1 MPDAVTGVF
10 LYPAIILLTYGVL
23 VRLRAVL
30 FYIMIK
36 RIANVSLLLLRGD
49 AGEHDITLFIKPHKQ
64 TQRYHLFPTSLLS
77 FGLSSLEL

>member
-23 VRLRAVL
+23 ARLRAVL

-36 RIANVSLLLLRGD
+36 RIANVSMLLLRGG
-49 AGEHDITLFIKPHKQ
+49 AGEHDITLFFESHKQ
-64 TQRYHLFPTSLLS
+64 TRRYHLFSTSLLS
-77 FGLSSLEL
+77 LGLSSLEL